1 MKKMILASSFSLFA
15 LISLGQAGTG
25 GGILP
30 AGTPMSGISS
40 QNMFQDR
47 RNLYFFDDQYM
58 IEGRRVF
65 GTPFLYRDWEKG
77 VITTADGRM
86 FNGYK
91 VRYDAFHQTV
101 FFSNGTDSLEVN
113 EEIKEFSITAIYTD
127 TVTTSRF
134 LNANLYGKPKKPMYY
149 ELIAEGSAGQLL
161 KFNRKYVTELS
172 KGLPAYEGKKVF
184 ELEQTFYYY
193 NKSTKKLTQLKA
205 TGANVIE
212 ALGVDANSEAAS
224 TIKGTNFAVDAEVVE
239 FFKKYLATAN

>member
-1 MKKMILASSFSLFA
+1 MAALSFAQS
-15 LISLGQAGTG
+15 GNG

-30 AGTPMSGISS
+30 TGTPMSGISD

-65 GTPFLYRDWEKG
+65 GTPFLYREWEKG
-77 VITTADGRM
+77 VITTADGRV

-113 EEIKEFSITAIYTD
+113 EEIKEFSITTVYTD
-127 TVTTSRF
+127 TVTTNRF
-134 LNANLYGKPKKPMYY
+134 FNANLYSKPKKPAYY
-149 ELIAEGSAGQLL
+149 ELMAEGAAGQLL
-161 KFNRKYVTELS
+161 KFNRKIVTELS
-172 KGLPAYEGKKVF
+172 KGLPAYDGKKVF

-193 NKSTKKLTQLKA
+193 NKATKKLTQLKA
-205 TGANVIE
+205 TGANVAE
-212 ALGVDANSEAAS
+212 AMGVDANSEAAS
-224 TIKGTNFAVDAEVVE
+224 NIKGTNFAVNAEVVE
-239 FFKKYLATAN
+239 FFKKYLATAK